1 MSLIRKLTVEASL
14 PRKTVVEFLLHYDYI
29 FKNKCQIIGIYFA
42 GSKLIVNRMA
52 HRRVSVPNDDDA
64 AGERTLNTPGVL
76 LPTSYIGRQPVRHPM
91 SYTGHTYSVEL
102 NAVFRHRRTA

>member
-29 FKNKCQIIGIYFA
+29 FKNKRQIIGIYFA

-64 AGERTLNTPGVL
+64 AGERTLNTLGVL
-76 LPTSYIGRQPVRHPM
+76 LPTSYIGRQPIRHPI